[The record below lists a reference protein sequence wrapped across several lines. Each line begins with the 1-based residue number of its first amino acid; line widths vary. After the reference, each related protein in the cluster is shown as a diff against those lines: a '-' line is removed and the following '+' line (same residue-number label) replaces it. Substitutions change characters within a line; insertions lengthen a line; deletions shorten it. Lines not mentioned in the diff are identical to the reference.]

1 MGDRANIVVQQA
13 NGDRIYLYGHWMG
26 ADAINV
32 TTEVLSRRTRWA
44 DESYLTRMLFNK
56 MTAGD
61 EEGETGYGI
70 ATYPV
75 DNDGYPF
82 IVLKP
87 ETMTIFLEKD
97 NRWYD
102 KPNEAITPE
111 IGFEEFLACVPEHA
125 DYDSLAVKMGAKLV
139 A

>member
-1 MGDRANIVVQQA
+1 MGDRSNIVIEQS
-13 NGDRIYLYGHWMG
+13 NGERIYLYGHWMG

-32 TTEVLSRRTRWA
+32 VTQVLARRTRWA

-56 MTAGD
+56 MTQGD
-61 EEGETGYGI
+61 ADGETGYGI
-70 ATYPV
+70 STYVV

-87 ETMTIFLEKD
+87 ETMTVFLEKD
-97 NRWYD
+97 NRWN
-102 KPNEAITPE
+102 KEPNVAITPE
-111 IGFEEFLACVPEHA
+111 IGFEEFLNAVPEHA
-125 DYDSLAVKMGAKLV
+125 NYDSLAVNMGAKLV